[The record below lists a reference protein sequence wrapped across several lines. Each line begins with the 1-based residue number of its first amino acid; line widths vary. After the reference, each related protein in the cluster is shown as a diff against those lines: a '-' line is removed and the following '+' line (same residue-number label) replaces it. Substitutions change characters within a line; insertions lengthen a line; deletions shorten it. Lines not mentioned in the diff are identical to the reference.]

1 MRKERKAKMK
11 AKKSAKILLCI
22 ALAFCLISVI
32 VSSCIQTDMGKVY
45 ISELR
50 VVDEAGYEVSVQL
63 YRPRTAT
70 KENPA
75 PAIITIEGWYNN
87 KEMQDL
93 YSVEL
98 ARRGYVVLATDM
110 HGHGAYSSP

>member
-1 MRKERKAKMK
+1 MK

-45 ISELR
+45 VSELR
-50 VVDEAGYEVSVQL
+50 VVDEAGYEVSIQL

-75 PAIITIEGWYNN
+75 PAIITIEG
-87 KEMQDL
+87 
-93 YSVEL
+93 
-98 ARRGYVVLATDM
+98 
-110 HGHGAYSSP
+110 